1 MLLIYFF
8 KETKRFRLDMVLKR
22 FVLLVVLIQI
32 FRRNSG
38 FELKFR
44 ENMSPLLLNEN
55 LESLFDF
62 FNFDKDFPTKLSI
75 PIENLCLSYYNK
87 LTYTS
92 SKVIECAVN
101 NSRPFHVCQNCLR
114 HYLEYKDVLKLIDSV
129 SIRIKMLSNL
139 NVYSGMSVIE
149 RLP

>member
-1 MLLIYFF
+1 MI
-8 KETKRFRLDMVLKR
+8 LKH
-22 FVLLVVLIQI
+22 FVSLVVLIQI
-32 FRRNSG
+32 FTENTG
-38 FELKFR
+38 FELKFK
-44 ENMSPLLLNEN
+44 ENVSPLLLNEN

-129 SIRIKMLSNL
+129 SITFKLFSH
-139 NVYSGMSVIE
+139 SK
-149 RLP
+149 